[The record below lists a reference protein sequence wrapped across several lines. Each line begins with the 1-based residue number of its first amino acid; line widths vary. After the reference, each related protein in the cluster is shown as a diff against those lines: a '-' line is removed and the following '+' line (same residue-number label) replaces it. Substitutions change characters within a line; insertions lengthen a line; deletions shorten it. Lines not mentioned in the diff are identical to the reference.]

1 MIIIA
6 ILLIVLAHF
15 SIVMAFKKH
24 KWNQEEKPEA
34 LLANL
39 NCYHNINADRILF
52 NQGTEIIIA
61 EDAKHGKII
70 HAIKTKDPL
79 TGEKVYEMQTIDYSD
94 ILCAQPYAKGAAD
107 AREQLK
113 NFENEKPEGRVIVN
127 PASLPD
133 YVSYVGI
140 LIFPKEN
147 RFSQEGVR
155 FITFSSQQYVARLV
169 MGSNG
174 MMFGKTIKQ
183 ALLSARRIAAHIN
196 KQAEKS

>member
-1 MIIIA
+1 
-6 ILLIVLAHF
+6 
-15 SIVMAFKKH
+15 
-24 KWNQEEKPEA
+24 
-34 LLANL
+34 
-39 NCYHNINADRILF
+39 
-52 NQGTEIIIA
+52 
-61 EDAKHGKII
+61 
-70 HAIKTKDPL
+70 
-79 TGEKVYEMQTIDYSD
+79 MQTIDYSD

-155 FITFSSQQYVARLV
+155 FITFSNQQYVARLV